1 MRYQKQEILQQ
12 IGARQKLLE
21 SKSVSIVG
29 LGATGSSVANLL
41 ARSGINL
48 NLVDRDVVEL
58 DNLQRQFL
66 YDEYDIG
73 KPKAIQAKQKLNI
86 INSDI
91 RIKANVEDLNYSNI
105 SRILKSDLILDCTDN
120 MDTRFLLNDF
130 CLKNEIPWV
139 YSAVLGV
146 HGMTMNFIPGKTPC
160 FRCLFRDQN
169 SILENCESTGVLNSI
184 TNLIASIQA
193 TESIKILTNQE
204 VNTSLILFNIWNLN
218 LEKFTVNKNNNCT
231 ACNGNFEYL
240 NGKGDKRI
248 LKYCG
253 INSFQI
259 YGQPIDLS
267 DLFNRLK
274 KTNDSILSDFCLYTE
289 KFTAFKDGR
298 VLIKA
303 DSVNQAKSIYSRYIG
318 N

>member
-1 MRYQKQEILQQ
+1 
-12 IGARQKLLE
+12 
-21 SKSVSIVG
+21 
-29 LGATGSSVANLL
+29 
-41 ARSGINL
+41 
-48 NLVDRDVVEL
+48 
-58 DNLQRQFL
+58 
-66 YDEYDIG
+66 
-73 KPKAIQAKQKLNI
+73 
-86 INSDI
+86 
-91 RIKANVEDLNYSNI
+91 
-105 SRILKSDLILDCTDN
+105 

>member
-91 RIKANVEDLNYSNI
+91 RIELLKYFKDFEIRSNI
-105 SRILKSDLILDCTDN
+105 
-120 MDTRFLLNDF
+120 
-130 CLKNEIPWV
+130 
-139 YSAVLGV
+139 
-146 HGMTMNFIPGKTPC
+146 
-160 FRCLFRDQN
+160 
-169 SILENCESTGVLNSI
+169 
-184 TNLIASIQA
+184 
-193 TESIKILTNQE
+193 
-204 VNTSLILFNIWNLN
+204 
-218 LEKFTVNKNNNCT
+218 
-231 ACNGNFEYL
+231 
-240 NGKGDKRI
+240 
-248 LKYCG
+248 
-253 INSFQI
+253 
-259 YGQPIDLS
+259 
-267 DLFNRLK
+267 RLH
-274 KTNDSILSDFCLYTE
+274 
-289 KFTAFKDGR
+289 R
-298 VLIKA
+298 
-303 DSVNQAKSIYSRYIG
+303 
-318 N
+318 